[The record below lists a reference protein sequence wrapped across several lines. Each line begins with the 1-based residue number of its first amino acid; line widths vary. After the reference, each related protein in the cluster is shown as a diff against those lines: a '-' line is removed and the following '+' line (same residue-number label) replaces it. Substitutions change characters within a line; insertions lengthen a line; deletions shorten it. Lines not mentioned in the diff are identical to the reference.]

1 MRKGPAVASGVNGR
15 NACSDSR
22 NTQLAEAK
30 TKAGSLNLLAESSGG
45 GGYRHWFV
53 DANMWSSPSQS
64 RDGYPG
70 SSHHISIYVRKVG
83 RVGGGWHFTIGKSES
98 CLPGYLFA

>member
-45 GGYRHWFV
+45 GGY
-53 DANMWSSPSQS
+53 
-64 RDGYPG
+64 
-70 SSHHISIYVRKVG
+70 
-83 RVGGGWHFTIGKSES
+83 
-98 CLPGYLFA
+98 